1 MPDSPES
8 PRHARPRTPGA
19 GIRYLLLVVAAAA
32 MVLVDPV
39 ASLFVAPPPLPDPAI
54 RATPEI
60 DLLARFAIGARA
72 LAPSVSL
79 GQIADQL
86 ETSGETGNTPTDRDE
101 RIAAIAARMRSAI
114 AMGEAGDP
122 ALVAGRLME
131 LRQPVADLDPPN
143 PDLTADLAT
152 VIRAY
157 TEGTTTIDTADRDR
171 LIERHGVT
179 ARIALAHDLPDTD
192 PERGALIRSS
202 TRLIIALVVFAAV
215 ATLGFIVGCVLLITG
230 IALRG
235 TGRLP
240 MRFVPDRG
248 SDARTHNAFLET
260 GIVFLA
266 SFAAFKALLI
276 AASAAF
282 PDAEG
287 ALGIAQFV
295 GQWMLALVVLWPL
308 VRGVDR
314 STVAQSMGWMRGRG
328 VAREMVAGVAVYLA
342 FLPVVVGGFAVM
354 ILMIN
359 LFGARPSHP
368 AVDYLTGASPIHLLL
383 IFSIASIWAPVVEES
398 VFRGAMY
405 HHARR
410 FVGIA
415 ISALFTAFV
424 FAAIHPQG
432 IAGIPPLMALAV
444 GFAVCREWRGSLIGS
459 MTAHALHNTVIMSLA
474 FFVLGG

>member
-1 MPDSPES
+1 MPDSPAS
-8 PRHARPRTPGA
+8 TPDARPRTPGA
-19 GIRYLLLVVAAAA
+19 GIRYLLVVVAAAA

-39 ASLFVAPPPLPDPAI
+39 ASLFIAPPPPPDSAI

-60 DLLARFAIGARA
+60 DLLAKFAIGARA
-72 LAPSVSL
+72 LAPSASL
-79 GQIADQL
+79 GQIAEQL
-86 ETSGETGNTPTDRDE
+86 EASAEAGDTPTDRVE
-101 RIAAIAARMRSAI
+101 RIAGLAARMRSAI

-131 LRQPVADLDPPN
+131 LRQPVADLDPPD
-143 PDLTADLAT
+143 PELVADLAT

-157 TEGTTTIDTADRDR
+157 TEGTATIDTADRDR
-171 LIERHGVT
+171 LIDRHGVT

-192 PERGALIRSS
+192 PARIALIRSS

-235 TGRLP
+235 SGRLP
-240 MRFVPDRG
+240 MRFRPDRI

-266 SFAAFKALLI
+266 AFTAFKALLI
-276 AASAAF
+276 AASVAF

-295 GQWMLALVVLWPL
+295 GQWLVALVVFWPV

-314 STVAQSMGWMRGRG
+314 ATLMRSMGWTRGRG
-328 VAREMVAGVAVYLA
+328 VVREMVAGVVVYLA

-359 LFGARPSHP
+359 VFGARPSHP
-368 AVDYLTGASPIHLLL
+368 AVDYLTDASPIHLLL
-383 IFSIASIWAPVVEES
+383 IFSVASIWAPMVEES

-415 ISALFTAFV
+415 LAALFTAFV

-432 IAGIPPLMALAV
+432 IAGIPPLMALAI

-459 MTAHALHNTVIMSLA
+459 MTAHAVHNTVILSLGY
-474 FFVLGG
+474 FVLGG